1 MGATVCAAVRAD
13 PELEL
18 VAAVDPA
25 YAGTVLEAAGL
36 VAAPG
41 PEALADVGAEVAVDF
56 TLAGAVAGNAAWCAA
71 HGVHAVIGT
80 TGLSAEAL
88 AEMETS
94 FGPGPANCVF
104 APNFAIG
111 AVLMMRFAELAA
123 PWFETVEVVELH
135 HDGKLDSPSGT
146 ALQTARRISAARS
159 AASAP
164 APAAAA
170 SAGPSGG
177 PSVASAGASASAGRQ
192 AGSAASAE
200 AGRQAGDG
208 PSAGPGQGPARGL
221 EAAPG
226 VQVHSVRLRG
236 LVAHQE
242 VLLGTTGQLL
252 TLRHDSMDRVS
263 FMPGVLLAIKAVPAR
278 RGFTVGLDAL
288 LGL

>member
-1 MGATVCAAVRAD
+1 MGAAVCAAVRAD

-25 YAGTVLEAAGL
+25 YAGTTLEPAGL
-36 VAAPG
+36 VAAAG
-41 PEALADVGAEVAVDF
+41 PDALAEAGAQVAVDF
-56 TLAGAVAGNAAWCAA
+56 TLASAVAANAAWCAA

-80 TGLSAEAL
+80 TGLPAEAL
-88 AEMETS
+88 AEMDKS
-94 FGPGPANCVF
+94 FGPGPANCVY

-135 HDGKLDSPSGT
+135 HDGKIDSPSGT
-146 ALQTARRISAARS
+146 ALQTARRIAAAR
-159 AASAP
+159 
-164 APAAAA
+164 AAARP
-170 SAGPSGG
+170 G
-177 PSVASAGASASAGRQ
+177 AGAPTTGT
-192 AGSAASAE
+192 
-200 AGRQAGDG
+200 GD
-208 PSAGPGQGPARGL
+208 QGPARGV
-221 EAAPG
+221 EAAAG

-242 VLLGTTGQLL
+242 VLLGTTGQVL
-252 TLRHDSMDRVS
+252 TLRHDSMDRAS
-263 FMPGVLLAIKAVPAR
+263 FMPGVLLAIKAVPGR